1 MNLVIFAG
9 GAGTRLWP
17 LSRKATPKQFE
28 PIFEGKSTLQ
38 LAVERVSEFGLD
50 NIYIST
56 NQDYVDVIQKR
67 IPELTLDHV
76 FAEPAMRDVAAAVGL
91 SLARLKHMGK
101 TGTVAVLWSD
111 HVMDHPEAFRESL
124 RRANELLKQDPE
136 RFIFLGEKPRY
147 ANEQLGWI
155 NVGKELDLGV
165 KEFEGFK
172 YRPDNE
178 TCKKFFASG
187 EWLWNSGYFVFD
199 IDFALA
205 QYEKHMPEMYQAL
218 MAMARDEEKIK
229 EEYSNLEKISFDNA
243 ILEKLDPS
251 QAVVLS
257 VDLGWSDPGTL
268 YAMKELLAQS
278 EADNVEQ
285 GKVITHES
293 EDCFVYNGDD
303 ERLVA
308 VLGMKGVVV
317 ANTGDSLLVCH
328 KDKMHELKKLLEKIK
343 EEGHEQ
349 HL

>member
-1 MNLVIFAG
+1 MKAIIFAG

-38 LAVERVSEFGLD
+38 LAVERVSEFGLE

-56 NQDYVDVIQKR
+56 NENYIDVVQKQM
-67 IPELTLDHV
+67 PGLDGGHI

-91 SLARLKHMGK
+91 SLARLKREGVS
-101 TGTVAVLWSD
+101 GTVAVLWSD
-111 HVMDHPEAFRESL
+111 HVMDHPEVFRDAL
-124 RRANELLKQDPE
+124 RRADELLSQNSE

-155 NVGKELDLGV
+155 NVGEEVEEGLRSFK
-165 KEFEGFK
+165 GFK

-178 TCKKFFASG
+178 TCKKFFESE
-187 EWLWNSGYFVFD
+187 EWVWNPGYFVFD
-199 IDFALA
+199 IDFALE
-205 QYEKHMPEMYQAL
+205 QYKLHQPAMYEAL
-218 MAMARDEEKIK
+218 MSMSESEEKIAK
-229 EEYSNLEKISFDNA
+229 EYSDIEKISFDNA

-268 YAMKELLAQS
+268 YAMKELLASS
-278 EADNVEQ
+278 ELENVEQ
-285 GKVITHES
+285 GKVVTHES

-303 ERLVA
+303 DRLVA

-317 ANTGDSLLVCH
+317 ANVGDSMLVCH
-328 KDKMHELKKLLEKIK
+328 KDKMHQLKKLLEKIK
-343 EEGHEQ
+343 DGGYED